1 MFSAC
6 CSELA
11 VYGSGFR
18 VQDLELR
25 VERVRFGVEVSELR
39 VCRRLLLL
47 FPGILPLEK
56 RGHPG
61 IPGCH
66 EESEARMV
74 KVNLLT

>member
-1 MFSAC
+1 VFRAWC
-6 CSELA
+6 LELT
-11 VYGSGFR
+11 VQGLGFR

-25 VERVRFGVEVSELR
+25 VESVRLRVEVSELR

-47 FPGILPLEK
+47 FPGILSLEK
-56 RGHPG
+56 KGRPG
-61 IPGCH
+61 IAGCH